1 MAEPV
6 LRVAQL
12 SFWFIHADEMCRRA
26 LAAPGVELAAVW
38 DSDTA
43 RGERKAAQFGVDFE
57 PVLAR
62 LLDRD
67 DIDAVSMCAEPGR
80 HPELVEAAAAA
91 GKHVL
96 IEKPIA
102 GDVEGA
108 RRIVDAARTYGV
120 QIMPA
125 YNLRH
130 HPLAARVKQLV
141 DDGAVGDLVR
151 VRKLHGHYLEYEA
164 ADYRADRI
172 VTSWNDPVYERRD
185 SLFFAGTHVS
195 LWFEWMFG
203 LPDSALCVRQT
214 VVPGLPVEDNSTVL
228 FRYPRFTGVSE
239 LSESLPAQQV
249 ATEIYGTDGA
259 IVQLRGNLPSTR
271 VFNQART
278 PLMIFDRRKDSWWV
292 PDLPPHFLRHEDRY
306 HSAGVF
312 FEALRR
318 GDPVPTSPEAGLR
331 SIAML
336 VAAERAAASGREV
349 HMAEILTAAE
359 VTAA

>member
-1 MAEPV
+1 MSRQD
-6 LRVAQL
+6 LRIAQL
-12 SFWFIHADEMCRRA
+12 SFWFMHANEICRRA
-26 LAAPGVELAAVW
+26 QAAPGVQLAAVW
-38 DSDTA
+38 DSDQA
-43 RGERKAAQFGVDFE
+43 RGNRKAAQFGVPFE
-57 PVLAR
+57 PELAT

-67 DIDAVSMCAEPGR
+67 DIDAVSMCAEPAR
-80 HPELVEAAAAA
+80 HPDLVEAAAAA

-102 GDVEGA
+102 GDVAGA
-108 RRIVDAARTYGV
+108 RRIVEAARTHGV

-130 HPLAARVKQLV
+130 HPLAQRVKQLV
-141 DDGAVGDLVR
+141 DDGAVGEVVR

-172 VTSWNDPVYERRD
+172 TRAWGDPHDERRD

-203 LPDSALCVRQT
+203 MPESALCVRQT
-214 VVPGLPVEDNSTVL
+214 VVDGLPVEDNSTVM
-228 FRYPRFTGVSE
+228 FRYPRYVGVSE
-239 LSESLPAQQV
+239 LSETLAAQQPV
-249 ATEIYGTDGA
+249 TEIYGTEGT
-259 IVQLRGNLPSTR
+259 ILQLRGNLPSTR
-271 VFNQART
+271 VFNPART
-278 PLMIFDRRKDSWWV
+278 PLLIFNRRDDSWWV
-292 PDLPPHFLRHEDRY
+292 PDLPPHFLRHEDQY

-318 GDPVPTSPEAGLR
+318 EEPVPTSPEAGLR

-336 VAAERAAASGREV
+336 VAAERAAATGREV
-349 HMAEILTAAE
+349 RMDEVVTEAE
-359 VTAA
+359 VMAA